1 MGAQPHPLLVSIQC
15 ASTPDD
21 AVLTRSSNQYFR
33 IMTEWKWKEKTLE
46 NGVKQFVHYDEDL
59 DEELMMLPTDLAL
72 VHDKDFAPYVK
83 KYAEDKEV
91 FYKDFSAAFAK
102 LLELGITR
110 DENGKITNS
119 DNVKGGYHAALKK
132 SNEAGKPSSAGDG
145 IAEPLMEENK
155 QFRAKL

>member
-1 MGAQPHPLLVSIQC
+1 MGAQSNPLLVSLQC
-15 ASTPDD
+15 ASTPED
-21 AVLTRSSNQYFR
+21 AVLITFSNQYFR
-33 IMTEWKWKEKTLE
+33 IMTEWDWKEKTLE

-91 FYKDFSAAFAK
+91 FYRDFAAVFAK

-119 DNVKGGYHAALKK
+119 DNVKGGYHAAPKK
-132 SNEAGKPSSAGDG
+132 SDKAGKPTSAGDG